1 MNNDKKLFEELLKSD
16 GIDPAGISD
25 SERMAFREL
34 LDSEQ
39 KRIKRISWCITG
51 VMWIFALA
59 MIGLCV
65 SERVLQILHI
75 PFSIAVLVLIMV
87 LAIVLI
93 PLSMSFLRRL
103 KASQKK
109 AIRLEKLVFGRREC
123 KGLVM
128 VGVKEGKRFI
138 HWPNIF
144 IIAVNVWMIMS
155 LGGAG
160 IYYLLC
166 RDWIFTAQP
175 VLYVFLF
182 VVPSLALV
190 ISGIYQGLKTP
201 LEELVEVKPEQ
212 YVRSRRIFTVISSA
226 VIVIS
231 IVAVGLYFLAV
242 PVNSPAGSPIA
253 QENVEPIGP
262 RVIILADGSRIEL
275 AEGAKIVVRSQTK
288 IRGFEYITGLINV
301 EVAKDSK
308 AFIVTTEF
316 GEVKA
321 LGTKF
326 SMEIVNAVVEE
337 TKENLEMLSVKVTE
351 GTVQVSNDKGL
362 TVISK
367 NHTANIEREKAPY
380 DFTQD
385 KNLPHRLIER
395 IQSMVEAMETG
406 DGKKYLSNYNI
417 EALYKLAK
425 GEIKFAEHR
434 DWFSG
439 MSEENAQNFIT
450 TFAQVESPEQLLEMM
465 LGGISNETGKIY
477 VRSVTLEPDG
487 KYAQADCISKEGDLI
502 LSGHFPQ
509 WTYFDGDWWQTD
521 D

>member
-1 MNNDKKLFEELLKSD
+1 MDNDKKLFEELLKSD
-16 GIDPAGISD
+16 GINPAGISD
-25 SERMAFREL
+25 SERLAFREL

-39 KRIKRISWCITG
+39 KRTKRISWCITG
-51 VMWIFALA
+51 AMWIFALA

-65 SERVLQILHI
+65 SERALAVLNI
-75 PFSIAVLVLIMV
+75 PFVAAGGALMLV
-87 LAIVLI
+87 LAITLI
-93 PLSMSFLRRL
+93 PLCLRFSKQL

-109 AIRLEKLVFGRREC
+109 AIRLERLVNGRREC

-138 HWPNIF
+138 HWPNIS
-144 IIAVNVWMIMS
+144 IIAITAWMIIS
-155 LGGAG
+155 LAGAG

-166 RDWIFTAQP
+166 RNWIFTAQP
-175 VLYVFLF
+175 VFHIF
-182 VVPSLALV
+182 SCVVLSLAFV
-190 ISGIYQGLKTP
+190 ISGIYRGLKAP

-212 YVRSRRIFTVISSA
+212 YVRSRKIATAISASVI
-226 VIVIS
+226 I

-242 PVNSPAGSPIA
+242 NPPLGPAIA
-253 QENVEPIGP
+253 QEFVEHIGP
-262 RVIILADGSRIEL
+262 QVVNLADSSKIEL
-275 AEGAKIVVRSQTK
+275 AEGAKIVVRSQSK
-288 IRGFEYITGLINV
+288 VRGFEYISGLINV

-316 GEVKA
+316 GEVKT

-326 SMEIVNAVVEE
+326 SIELINAVLQN
-337 TKENLEMLSVKVTE
+337 TKENLEMLSVKVIE
-351 GTVQVSNDKGL
+351 GTVQVSNDKGS

-367 NHTANIEREKAPY
+367 NHTVNIERQKAPY

-385 KNLPHRLIER
+385 KNLPPRLIER

-406 DGKKYLSNYNI
+406 DKNKYISNYNV

-434 DWFSG
+434 YWFSG
-439 MSEENAQNFIT
+439 MSEENAQNFIKA
-450 TFAQVESPEQLLEMM
+450 FEKAESPEQMVEMM
-465 LGGISNETGKIY
+465 CGGISDEESGKIY
-477 VRSVTLEPDG
+477 VRSVILEPDG
-487 KYAQADCISKEGDLI
+487 KHARAYCVSKNY
-502 LSGHFPQ
+502 GHTPQ

>member
-39 KRIKRISWCITG
+39 KRIKRISWCIIG
-51 VMWIFALA
+51 MIWIFALS
-59 MIGLCV
+59 MFGLCL
-65 SERVLQILHI
+65 SERVLEALHI
-75 PFSIAVLVLIMV
+75 PFVVAWGNLMLV
-87 LAIVLI
+87 LAITLI
-93 PLSMSFLRRL
+93 PLCLRFSKQL
-103 KASQKK
+103 NASKKK
-109 AIRLEKLVFGRREC
+109 AIRLERLVNGRREC

-138 HWPNIF
+138 HWPNVLITA
-144 IIAVNVWMIMS
+144 IAFWMVVFLS
-155 LGGAG
+155 GAG
-160 IYYLLC
+160 VYYLLC

-175 VLYVFLF
+175 VFHVFSC
-182 VVPSLALV
+182 VVVSLAFV
-190 ISGIYQGLKTP
+190 ISGIYQGLKAS

-231 IVAVGLYFLAV
+231 IVAVGLYFLTV
-242 PVNSPAGSPIA
+242 PVHLPAGSPIA
-253 QENVEPIGP
+253 GP
-262 RVIILADGSRIEL
+262 RVMILADGSRIEL

-288 IRGFEYITGLINV
+288 IRGFEYITGLIDV
-301 EVAKDSK
+301 EAAKDSK

-326 SMEIVNAVVEE
+326 SMELVNAVLQN

-351 GTVQVSNDKGL
+351 GTVQVSNDKGS

-367 NHTANIEREKAPY
+367 NHTVNIEREKAPY

-385 KNLPHRLIER
+385 KNLPPRLIER
-395 IQSMVEAMETG
+395 IQSMAEAMETG
-406 DGKKYLSNYNI
+406 DKNKYISNYNV

-439 MSEENAQNFIT
+439 MSEENAQNFIKA
-450 TFAQVESPEQLLEMM
+450 FEKAESPEQMMEMM
-465 LGGISNETGKIY
+465 CGGISDEESGKIY
-477 VRSVTLEPDG
+477 VRSVILEPDG
-487 KYAQADCISKEGDLI
+487 KHARAYCVSKNY
-502 LSGHFPQ
+502 GHTPQ